1 MTVVKMHS
9 TRKYRD
15 NDGEYKKEEQT
26 RYFIS
31 SLPCDAHQ
39 AAHAIR
45 THGSIENSLHWRPDM
60 TFREDASRI
69 CKNHAS
75 ENMALMRRIAA
86 GLVKK
91 GRLPKKMS
99 VKRAQLIM
107 TLDWD
112 FALEHF
118 LANN

>member
-1 MTVVKMHS
+1 L
-9 TRKYRD
+9 
-15 NDGEYKKEEQT
+15 E
-26 RYFIS
+26 
-31 SLPCDAHQ
+31 
-39 AAHAIR
+39 
-45 THGSIENSLHWRPDM
+45 SIENSLHWRLDT

-69 CKNHAS
+69 RKDHAP

-86 GLVKK
+86 GLVK